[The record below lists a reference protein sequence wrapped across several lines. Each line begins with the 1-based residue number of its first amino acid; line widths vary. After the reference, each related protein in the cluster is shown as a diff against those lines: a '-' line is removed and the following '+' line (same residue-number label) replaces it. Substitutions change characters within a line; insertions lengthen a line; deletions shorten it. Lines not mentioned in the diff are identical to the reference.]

1 MDAEYNQE
9 RYKVQ
14 DDTYTYN
21 YRIYS
26 NNQVTPQ
33 YIHVYS
39 AGAGGILSDM
49 SFMYNSTEKN
59 DTLYFVLPSYTA
71 TEKAVSAGNV
81 YAKYID
87 ELAKKYNIPASHI
100 SVAGYSQGANAAA
113 STYAS
118 LIEQGYNIPFY
129 VSHAGNSSDITRGS
143 YDRVAEV
150 YRNNGTKAPAFIY
163 LSEGNADLDNPDY
176 PTRKNNLKWALE
188 KWPGDVIELYN
199 PNNMHK
205 EQRPY
210 SELDLVDFL
219 NGTKELENYDIFKY
233 VKVSSLDANGN
244 RVERTFATHEE
255 FEAYVKEY
263 RKTFGT
269 DINTTSYAPINF
281 SSQEIGSE
289 LVQSDR
295 QELLTYLNDIRKNLT
310 LEVSVNSYNSTTA
323 IPNSESEAI
332 QQFFEGTQRLFQVI
346 DADTEF
352 ILSAAISL
360 EDLDKLL
367 SEKAGGLGGS
377 SGLGNVITGITT
389 AIGGA
394 LGYLIMGLPGSA
406 SGALIGNQVGSM
418 IGQFLGLDTSSSES
432 EAKTTETDENTNPA
446 DKE

>member
-1 MDAEYNQE
+1 MENEGKIIEVEYNNPE
-9 RYKVQ
+9 MPSCNGDFSGSYYVYVPENVNPNTPMHIYIPGSGGSANDTTPLKDYVNNNGSNSIVVMPRWDGVSDGPNNYAIASLMISDEVIAKYGLTGNNVSVSGFSNGSRPAMLAAYDSLAGNYKTKINSVVSIDGSVKLSAEEYKLLADNKVTVYAIIKK
-14 DDTYTYN
+14 DDDSKDLEN
-21 YRIYS
+21 YVKMGG
-26 NNQVTPQ
+26 QVVLMRS
-33 YIHVYS
+33 IGGHV
-39 AGAGGILSDM
+39 
-49 SFMYNSTEKN
+49 EKN
-59 DTLYFVLPSYTA
+59 RNAF
-71 TEKAVSAGNV
+71 KNGI
-81 YAKYID
+81 ID
-87 ELAKKYNIPASHI
+87 Y
-100 SVAGYSQGANAAA
+100 
-113 STYAS
+113 
-118 LIEQGYNIPFY
+118 
-129 VSHAGNSSDITRGS
+129 
-143 YDRVAEV
+143 
-150 YRNNGTKAPAFIY
+150 
-163 LSEGNADLDNPDY
+163 
-176 PTRKNNLKWALE
+176 
-188 KWPGDVIELYN
+188 
-199 PNNMHK
+199 
-205 EQRPY
+205 
-210 SELDLVDFL
+210 L
-219 NGTKELENYDIFKY
+219 NGTGNLSGLEGYSFEMFDVEKNSWYNLSYEELKEKIKTGEIDATTLLNT
-233 VKVSSLDANGN
+233 LDS
-244 RVERTFATHEE
+244 
-255 FEAYVKEY
+255 
-263 RKTFGT
+263 
-269 DINTTSYAPINF
+269 TSTPINF